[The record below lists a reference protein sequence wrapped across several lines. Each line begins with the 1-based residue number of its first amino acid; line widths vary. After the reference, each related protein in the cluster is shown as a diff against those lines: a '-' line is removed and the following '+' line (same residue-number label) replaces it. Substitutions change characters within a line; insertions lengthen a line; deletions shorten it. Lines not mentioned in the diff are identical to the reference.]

1 MILFTIKWR
10 NKAAFSYLVGGFL
23 TIDCMHRHRKQ
34 KTENRKQK
42 TENSTVLLKSLGTNV
57 RKMEPA
63 IACLSLT

>member
-34 KTENRKQK
+34 KTEN
-42 TENSTVLLKSLGTNV
+42 STVLLKSLGTNV